1 MVAASPM
8 PSDVN
13 LQLIGDT
20 LELSTHSAETADTI
34 WRQRNT
40 WLQLWPSAR
49 LLLLRWSCPDSSA
62 EMEITH
68 EREHEQHRLAPSRS
82 ISW

>member
-1 MVAASPM
+1 MVAVP
-8 PSDVN
+8 PVPGDVN

-20 LELSTHSAETADTI
+20 LELYTHSAETADTI

-40 WLQLWPSAR
+40 WLQLWPAAR

-62 EMEITH
+62 EMQITH
-68 EREHEQHRLAPSRS
+68 EREQHRLAPSRS